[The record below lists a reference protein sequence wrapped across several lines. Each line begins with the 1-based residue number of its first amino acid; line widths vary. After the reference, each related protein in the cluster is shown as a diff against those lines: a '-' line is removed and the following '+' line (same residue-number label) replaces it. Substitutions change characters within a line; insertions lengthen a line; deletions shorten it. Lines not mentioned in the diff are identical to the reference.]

1 MFMPVEKNNKCNEF
15 FGVFKP
21 SEGMVID
28 DPEMIAKAYG
38 REVARVGAGGKVTV
52 TINLTERNMMHHGY
66 VTDLEFK

>member
-1 MFMPVEKNNKCNEF
+1 
-15 FGVFKP
+15 
-21 SEGMVID
+21 MVID
-28 DPEMIAKAYG
+28 SPDMIAKAYG